1 MDSETVFISLTWATG
16 CLVRNAAV
24 RGRSWHADF
33 LAAAH
38 QICVKL
44 VSHRHRITEPNSMTT
59 PESKLEEHLNEKLPG
74 LKYEYCRLTL
84 VSTERK
90 SCLKY

>member
-1 MDSETVFISLTWATG
+1 MQQCV
-16 CLVRNAAV
+16 AV
-24 RGRSWHADF
+24 RGMQTYADF

-44 VSHRHRITEPNSMTT
+44 VSHRHRITEPKSMTT
-59 PESKLEEHLNEKLPG
+59 PESKLEEHLIEKLPG